1 MEGLS
6 QEYRK
11 TKELEIKYQNTNGRR
26 ILNLIPRGVQICI
39 PLKLRTPDGKSNSNS
54 VFSRFFVKFWGIQD
68 FNIID
73 LDNT

>member
-26 ILNLIPRGVQICI
+26 ILNLIPRGVQICT
-39 PLKLRTPDGKSNSNS
+39 PLKLRTPDGK
-54 VFSRFFVKFWGIQD
+54 VIQILYLVAKTKRTAFSCGS
-68 FNIID
+68 
-73 LDNT
+73 

>member
-54 VFSRFFVKFWGIQD
+54 VLVGSLSSFGVSKI
-68 FNIID
+68 
-73 LDNT
+73 LTS